1 MAINIFHRD
10 NPGARLPMIAS
21 DARLVVYPGVGAETA
36 NMNFVIMEPGE
47 ENKPHAHATSEDTI
61 LVLEGAGTVVN
72 LETDEELPFEA
83 GQVIHVAAGARH
95 QVRGDR
101 GQQVISVGGPCP
113 ADRAGLEA
121 AGVLP
126 KQDS

>member
-1 MAINIFHRD
+1 MAIRVFHRD
-10 NPGARLPMIAS
+10 NPGAKLPMIAS

-36 NMNFVIMEPGE
+36 NMNYVVMEAGE

-61 LVLEGAGTVVN
+61 LILAGAGTVAN
-72 LETDEELPFEA
+72 LETGEELPFEA
-83 GQVIHVAAGARH
+83 GQVIHVAAGAKH

-126 KQDS
+126 KQSE

>member
-61 LVLEGAGTVVN
+61 LVLEGAGTIVN

>member
-1 MAINIFHRD
+1 VAIRVFHRD

-36 NMNFVIMEPGE
+36 NMNFVIIEPGE
-47 ENKPHAHATSEDTI
+47 ENKPHSHPYSEDTI
-61 LVLEGAGTVVN
+61 LILEGAGTVVN

-83 GQVIHVAAGARH
+83 GQVIHVAAGKRH

-126 KQDS
+126 KQA

>member
-10 NPGARLPMIAS
+10 SPGARLPMIAS

-61 LVLEGAGTVVN
+61 LILEGAGTIAN

-126 KQDS
+126 KQSE

>member
-61 LVLEGAGTVVN
+61 LILEGAGTVVN
-72 LETDEELPFEA
+72 LETDEEMAFEA

-126 KQDS
+126 KQSN

>member
-1 MAINIFHRD
+1 MAIRVFHRD
-10 NPGARLPMIAS
+10 RPGAKLPMIAS

-36 NMNFVIMEPGE
+36 NMNYVVMEPGE
-47 ENKPHAHATSEDTI
+47 ENQPHAHATSEDTI
-61 LVLEGAGTVVN
+61 LILEGAGTVAN
-72 LETDEELPFEA
+72 LETGEELPFEA

-101 GQQVISVGGPCP
+101 GQRVISVGGPCP

-126 KQDS
+126 KPTE